1 MSFLRSLI
9 SANKLNLIVLQS
21 IICRIEEEKIICKAR
36 ILDIKEIYSKNML
49 SFMRLNFV
57 IFSFFPDQEKYK
69 TSKSH
74 QLILSKPRLLN
85 GQSAG
90 WAIKIS
96 HGEETLRAW
105 NLS

>member
-1 MSFLRSLI
+1 MSFLRSSI

-21 IICRIEEEKIICKAR
+21 IICRIKEEKIICKVR
-36 ILDIKEIYSKNML
+36 ILDVKEIYSKNML

-74 QLILSKPRLLN
+74 QLILSKP
-85 GQSAG
+85 QVIE
-90 WAIKIS
+90 WPIC
-96 HGEETLRAW
+96 W
-105 NLS
+105 LSN

>member
-36 ILDIKEIYSKNML
+36 ILDVKEIYSKNML

-57 IFSFFPDQEKYK
+57 IFSFFPDQEK
-69 TSKSH
+69 
-74 QLILSKPRLLN
+74 I
-85 GQSAG
+85 
-90 WAIKIS
+90 
-96 HGEETLRAW
+96 
-105 NLS
+105 

>member
-21 IICRIEEEKIICKAR
+21 IICRIKEEKIICKA
-36 ILDIKEIYSKNML
+36 LDVKEIYSKNML
-49 SFMRLNFV
+49 SFTRLNFV
-57 IFSFFPDQEKYK
+57 IFSFFLDQEKYK
-69 TSKSH
+69 TNESH
-74 QLILSKPRLLN
+74 QLILAKPRLLN